1 MTVPTAVLFFTT
13 IALAVGLASEA
24 TASRPSIVWLAAA
37 PVIGLALAYVAF
49 RLVAA
54 DLALE
59 ETKRSLDAADLRA
72 ASASYESYG
81 RWRLPGAGA
90 DLWYSRALMDLAR
103 KSSDMALIERAFV
116 QSEDA
121 AERAIQGAEE
131 PFNAWYNAAQL
142 TALENNYAGTERC
155 LRAAI
160 LAHPYWFKPHWTLAQ
175 VLALQTRGEEAERE
189 ARLAVDLDGGKDREV
204 LETLRQIRER
214 ASSHAP

>member
-1 MTVPTAVLFFTT
+1 VV
-13 IALAVGLASEA
+13 
-24 TASRPSIVWLAAA
+24 AA
-37 PVIGLALAYVAF
+37 PVVGLALAYLAF

-54 DLALE
+54 DQALE
-59 ETKRSLDAADLRA
+59 KTKRGLDAADLRA
-72 ASASYESYG
+72 ASAAYDSYG

-103 KSSDMALIERAFV
+103 KSTDMALIERAFAR
-116 QSEDA
+116 SEDA
-121 AERAIQGAEE
+121 AERATEGAEE

-142 TALENNYAGTERC
+142 TALENDYAATERC

-175 VLALQTRGEEAERE
+175 VLALQARGEEAERE
-189 ARLAVDLDGGKDREV
+189 ASLAVELDGGKDPEV
-204 LETLRQIRER
+204 AEALRQIRER